1 MRGGP
6 PRILKSLGPYD
17 RFFLASGLSLME
29 RGFPGHHVFLS
40 LMLRGRLDVD
50 RLKEA
55 IAQALQRHPILTA
68 RVGRTRWLKQPRW
81 VAEATDHTVNSGCP
95 ASLLQAVSL
104 AEHPDPDAHR
114 NAILHAAA
122 QEKSD
127 PFGASSF
134 RIWVFQFDAECA
146 EFVVRW
152 SHHLMDLSAVER
164 LLAELDGRI
173 ETAASLAGGQ
183 ERIGFARS
191 FVSFCRGM
199 WRLRRVNFLK
209 GNRLKAHSNADSSTF
224 ETMRRE
230 WSIETTAAID
240 SAARASCAS
249 GSMLHT
255 RWHIT
260 SLVRALD
267 VVFARNGTHRR
278 EHYLISLPQRRES
291 DDSDEMLGGNKLTI
305 RTLVLQRDSLGD
317 PSAADAALFSQ
328 FDEYARERLD
338 EADEMAT
345 AFPGYF
351 PLPLYVWL
359 LRRFRIFPRYS
370 VGFTSYRAAD
380 MPDGLFGC
388 DVETVSTWGVPT
400 SPPGIIAAL
409 CRFRGRLGCSL
420 NWFSNICT
428 PALAAEILD
437 EYERQLTATR

>member
-1 MRGGP
+1 MRGGS

-29 RGFPGHHVFLS
+29 RGYPGHHVFLS
-40 LMLRGRLDVD
+40 LMLRGRLDVE
-50 RLKEA
+50 RLNDSLARA
-55 IAQALQRHPILTA
+55 IQRHPILTA
-68 RVGRTRWLKQPRW
+68 RVECTRWLSQPRW
-81 VAEATDHTVNSGCP
+81 VAETTNQSASPGAATPV
-95 ASLLQAVSL
+95 LEFVSL
-104 AEHPDPDAHR
+104 TDHPDPDARR
-114 NAILHAAA
+114 NALLHAAA

-134 RIWVFQFDAECA
+134 RIWVFQFDAERA
-146 EFVVRW
+146 EFVVCW
-152 SHHLMDLSAVER
+152 PHHLMDLSAVER

-173 ETAASLAGGQ
+173 EAAAGLAGGQ
-183 ERIGFARS
+183 KRNGFARS

-240 SAARASCAS
+240 SAAKANCAS
-249 GSMLHT
+249 GPMLHT

-267 VVFARNGTHRR
+267 VVFARHGTHRR
-278 EHYLISLPQRRES
+278 EHYLISLPQRREV
-291 DDSDEMLGGNKLTI
+291 DDSDGSLGGNNLTI

-338 EADEMAT
+338 EADEMVT